1 VGAPSARSS
10 PGALPVVRQQPIH
23 RQLSTLCRRYLKVVT
38 SDKSYL
44 RLIIAF
50 PILLG
55 VIPRVIPAKNGLSIV
70 PNQPNR
76 DAPTVL
82 VVLILC
88 ACFMGMAN
96 SVREIVKE
104 RPIYRRERGIG
115 LSLTAYLGSKVAVL
129 TLITAPQ
136 AVIFTLIGVLG
147 RTPHAYRAAPM
158 EIVVAVVVTAVTS
171 AMVGLVVSSLVDSA
185 DKTMP
190 LLVLITMGQLVF
202 SGGLFSIAGTPVVAQ
217 LSWLIPARWGYAA
230 VASAINA
237 NAVLRLGDPAFKTG
251 HPDRLWNHTASTY
264 GFDLAMAIVVGLV
277 AIGLCA
283 WLLRRSDPKPARV
296 ARSEPN

>member
-1 VGAPSARSS
+1 
-10 PGALPVVRQQPIH
+10 VVA
-23 RQLSTLCRRYLKVVT
+23 

-50 PILLG
+50 PVLLG

-104 RPIYRRERGIG
+104 RAIYRRERGIG
-115 LSLTAYLGSKVAVL
+115 LSMTAYLGSKVVVL

-136 AVIFTLIGVLG
+136 AVIFTLLGVLG
-147 RTPHAYRAAPM
+147 RTPRAYGSSLI
-158 EIVVAVVVTAVTS
+158 EIVAAVVVTAVTS
-171 AMVGLVVSSLVDSA
+171 AMIGLVVSTLVDNA

-190 LLVLITMGQLVF
+190 LLVLLTMGQLVF
-202 SGGLFSIAGTPVVAQ
+202 SGGLFPVAGTPVIAQ

-237 NAVLRLGDPAFKTG
+237 NVVLRLGDPAFKTG
-251 HPDRLWNHTASTY
+251 HRDPLWTHTASTY
-264 GFDLAMAIVVGLV
+264 GFDLAMAALVGIA
-277 AIGLCA
+277 AIAACA
-283 WLLRRSDPKPARV
+283 YLLRRSDPKPIARQ
-296 ARSEPN
+296 EKHE